1 MTECTEQKNM
11 FVLDCISENA
21 NKYEIVES
29 NYLRNFLPR
38 EVCRKM
44 QSKLAFFLKMIESML
59 LTSKSPQVSSRIQA
73 KNDRIFDKTIVAI
86 IQKLTLANP

>member
-29 NYLRNFLPR
+29 NYLEEIFCQ
-38 EVCRKM
+38 E
-44 QSKLAFFLKMIESML
+44 
-59 LTSKSPQVSSRIQA
+59 KSYVKCNQ
-73 KNDRIFDKTIVAI
+73 N
-86 IQKLTLANP
+86 

>member
-11 FVLDCISENA
+11 FVLDCISENV

-29 NYLRNFLPR
+29 NYLRIFLPR
-38 EVCRKM
+38 EVFRKM

-59 LTSKSPQVSSRIQA
+59 LNSKSPQVSSRI
-73 KNDRIFDKTIVAI
+73 
-86 IQKLTLANP
+86 